1 MTLYETLGVDL
12 KATYAQIKHAYRKL
26 AKTKHPDVGGTAEEF
41 DVIKLAYD
49 VLSSTERRK
58 RYDETGDTAEAQII
72 DERGQM
78 YAALASMIFDA
89 IQQIDPR
96 TNDIIL
102 AVRKRIV
109 EERKK
114 LSNDL
119 SRMKKLKQMAES
131 CASRIIQRSGGDENP
146 LKLAVQNRIMSL
158 DTQMK
163 ASEEGIEF
171 GERML
176 QFLSTYAYNFDTLP
190 SQLYGNGNWAYNHQ
204 QNVAGNSALKSPP
217 QGQFSWSSIF
227 GV

>member
-1 MTLYETLGVDL
+1 
-12 KATYAQIKHAYRKL
+12 
-26 AKTKHPDVGGTAEEF
+26 
-41 DVIKLAYD
+41 
-49 VLSSTERRK
+49 
-58 RYDETGDTAEAQII
+58 
-72 DERGQM
+72 
-78 YAALASMIFDA
+78 
-89 IQQIDPR
+89 
-96 TNDIIL
+96 
-102 AVRKRIV
+102 
-109 EERKK
+109 
-114 LSNDL
+114 
-119 SRMKKLKQMAES
+119 MKKLKQMAES

-190 SQLYGNGNWAYNHQ
+190 SQLYGNGNWAYNQQ